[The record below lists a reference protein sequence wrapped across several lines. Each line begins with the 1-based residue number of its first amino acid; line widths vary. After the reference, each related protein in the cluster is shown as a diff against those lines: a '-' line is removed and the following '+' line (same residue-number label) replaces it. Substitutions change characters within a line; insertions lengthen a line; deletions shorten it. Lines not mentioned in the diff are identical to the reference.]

1 MVGNCTRLP
10 LGTTTPPTLANDE
23 RSGTLAV
30 GANLYET
37 DLSKAV
43 PFFAARTA
51 KPAAPRAAPQVGDRH
66 RDARARGTDDARS
79 NFSKLLMGR

>member
-1 MVGNCTRLP
+1 MLLLAPPRCAARAPWMVGNCTRLP

-37 DLSKAV
+37 DLSEAV
-43 PFFAARTA
+43 PFFAVDI
-51 KPAAPRAAPQVGDRH
+51 RAQKVG
-66 RDARARGTDDARS
+66 AWAS
-79 NFSKLLMGR
+79 